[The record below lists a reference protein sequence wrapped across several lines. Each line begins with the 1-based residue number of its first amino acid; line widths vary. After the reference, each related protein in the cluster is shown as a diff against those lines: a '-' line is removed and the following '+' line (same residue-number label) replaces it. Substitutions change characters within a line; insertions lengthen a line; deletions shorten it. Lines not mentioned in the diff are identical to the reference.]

1 MPAPPIRYDAA
12 ALDLSPRVFHTT
24 TVAASPTGS
33 TITDIATLTIT
44 GDIASTKAVYL
55 FAQASWTVGTNGVTG
70 LFEIRKTTNTGTLVG
85 TTGALTVVATNLR
98 SDSCIGIDT
107 SPTLPGQVYVLA
119 LTVGSGSAG
128 STVGFVRLAA
138 LVV

>member
-1 MPAPPIRYDAA
+1 MSPVPIRYDAA

-33 TITDIATLTIT
+33 TITDIASLTIT

-85 TTGALTVVATNLR
+85 RGR
-98 SDSCIGIDT
+98 CT
-107 SPTLPGQVYVLA
+107 S
-119 LTVGSGSAG
+119 S
-128 STVGFVRLAA
+128 R
-138 LVV
+138 

>member
-1 MPAPPIRYDAA
+1 MAQSREH
-12 ALDLSPRVFHTT
+12 RFGRTG
-24 TVAASPTGS
+24 TGS
-33 TITDIATLTIT
+33 H
-44 GDIASTKAVYL
+44 GDKLRVRRG
-55 FAQASWTVGTNGVTG
+55 VGTNGVTG

>member
-1 MPAPPIRYDAA
+1 MPVPIRYDAA

-24 TVAASPTGS
+24 TVAASPTAG
-33 TITDIATLTIT
+33 TITTIASLTIPA
-44 GDIASTKAVYL
+44 DVALVKAIYL
-55 FAQASWTVGTNGVTG
+55 FGQASWTVGTNGVTG
-70 LFEIRKTTNTGTLVG
+70 LLQIRQTDTSGTVVG
-85 TTGALTVVATNLR
+85 TTGAATVVATNLVNQAV
-98 SDSCIGIDT
+98 IGIDA
-107 SPTLPGQVYVLA
+107 SPALPGQVYVLA